1 MPDSEDGFEKG
12 EIMYLLTIDVGNTH
26 IKMNLV
32 SEEDKE
38 IPGFRLTTKTPRTSD
53 EFGLCIR
60 EFLEANNL
68 SKENIEDV
76 IISSV
81 VPKIM
86 YSLTSS
92 IVKYLQKEPII
103 IGPGIRTGISIRT
116 DNPKEVGADRIVD
129 CAAAFY
135 TYHRSCIIVDF
146 GTATTFDYVSDDG
159 VFQYTVI
166 APGLETGAT
175 ALTSQTAKLPEIE
188 IRKPE
193 SILVKNTIA
202 GMQAG
207 VVYGYI
213 GLVEYIIARMKKELK
228 DEGAL
233 VVATGGLGRVIA
245 DETKLID
252 IYEPDLAGKGMAII
266 YRRNKE
272 KTQTEQTN

>member
-1 MPDSEDGFEKG
+1 
-12 EIMYLLTIDVGNTH
+12 MYLLTIDVGNTH

-32 SEEDKE
+32 SQQADKE

-53 EFGLCIR
+53 EFGISIR
-60 EFLEANNL
+60 EFLNANNVE
-68 SKENIEDV
+68 KENIVDV

-81 VPKIM
+81 VPKVM

-92 IVKYLQKEPII
+92 IVKYLNKEPII
-103 IGPGIRTGISIRT
+103 IGPGIKTGISIRT
-116 DNPKEVGADRIVD
+116 DNPREVGADRIVD

-146 GTATTFDYVSDDG
+146 GTATTFDYVSEEG

-166 APGLETGAT
+166 APGLETSAT

-188 IRKPE
+188 IKKPD

-213 GLVEYIIARMKKELK
+213 GLVEYIIARMKKELN
-228 DEGAL
+228 DDSAL
-233 VVATGGLGRVIA
+233 VIATGGLGKVIA
-245 DETKLID
+245 EETKLID
-252 IYEPDLAGKGMAII
+252 IYDQDLAGKGMAII

-272 KTQTEQTN
+272 Q

>member
-1 MPDSEDGFEKG
+1 M
-12 EIMYLLTIDVGNTH
+12 MYLLTIDVGNTH
-26 IKMNLV
+26 IKMDLLPDD
-32 SEEDKE
+32 EHEA
-38 IPGFRLTTKTPRTSD
+38 IAGFRLTTRTPRTSD

-60 EFLEANNL
+60 EFLAANEL
-68 SKENIEDV
+68 SKENIQDV

-81 VPKIM
+81 VPKVM

-92 IVKYLQKEPII
+92 IRKYIRKEPII

-129 CAAAFY
+129 CAAAYY

-146 GTATTFDYVSDDG
+146 GTATTFDYVSGEG

-166 APGLETGAT
+166 APGLETGAS
-175 ALTSQTAKLPEIE
+175 ALTSMTAKLPEIE
-188 IRKPE
+188 IKKPE

-213 GLVEYIIARMKKELK
+213 GQVEYIIRRMKK
-228 DEGAL
+228 G
-233 VVATGGLGRVIA
+233 
-245 DETKLID
+245 
-252 IYEPDLAGKGMAII
+252 
-266 YRRNKE
+266 
-272 KTQTEQTN
+272 TE

>member
-12 EIMYLLTIDVGNTH
+12 EVMYLLTIDVGNTH

-92 IVKYLQKEPII
+92 IVKYLLKEPII

-228 DEGAL
+228 DESAL

-272 KTQTEQTN
+272 KTQTE

>member
-228 DEGAL
+228 DESAL

-272 KTQTEQTN
+272 KTQTE

>member
-1 MPDSEDGFEKG
+1 
-12 EIMYLLTIDVGNTH
+12 MYLLTIDVGNTH
-26 IKMNLV
+26 IKMDLLP
-32 SEEDKE
+32 EHDEKA
-38 IPGFRLTTKTPRTSD
+38 IGGFRLTTRTPRTSD
-53 EFGLCIR
+53 EYGLLVR
-60 EFLEANNL
+60 EFLDANEL
-68 SKENIEDV
+68 TKDSILDV

-92 IVKYLQKEPII
+92 IRKYIGKDPII

-116 DNPKEVGADRIVD
+116 DNPREVGADRIVD
-129 CAAAFY
+129 CAAAYY

-146 GTATTFDYVSDDG
+146 GTATTFDYVSNDG

-213 GLVEYIIARMKKELK
+213 GLVEYIITRMKKELQ
-228 DEGAL
+228 DPDAY
-233 VVATGGLGRVIA
+233 VIATGGLGRIIA
-245 DETKLID
+245 DETETID
-252 IYEPDLAGKGMAII
+252 LYDPDLAGKGMAII

-272 KTQTEQTN
+272 KIAADKGIQ